1 MGNNKKDKVVSLVG
15 KQEEP
20 KLPTQE
26 EIEAQMAKDE
36 AELDG
41 YLNRFKTVA
50 LPDSRNVV
58 EEEDEEEEIFTLDLE
73 KGMAFEKVAEGV
85 AVRNEEGKFTVVDDF
100 ELEDKIKKLV
110 AEQQEPTLQ
119 QRYQNMIT
127 DHFVS
132 KAIASLVSKY
142 NMAATK
148 ASNDVEK
155 TIGGEHGYALAQ
167 KVFEEVTKQ
176 KDELRAAIA
185 GGKVHYD
192 KIPSWAQ
199 FQVDEYI
206 QDALSELIMLA
217 ERD

>member
-1 MGNNKKDKVVSLVG
+1 MGNNKDKVVSLVG
-15 KQEEP
+15 KQEEA

-26 EIEAQMAKDE
+26 EIQAQMAKDE

-41 YLNRFKTVA
+41 YLSKFKTVA
-50 LPDSRNVV
+50 LPDSSNVV
-58 EEEDEEEEIFTLDLE
+58 EEEDEDEEVFTLDLE

-85 AVRNEEGKFTVVDDF
+85 AVRNEEGKFAVVDDF
-100 ELEDKIKKLV
+100 ELEDKIKKMV

-127 DHFVS
+127 DRFVS
-132 KAIASLVSKY
+132 KAIGNLVQKY
-142 NMAATK
+142 NQAAIK
-148 ASNDVEK
+148 ASKDIER
-155 TIGGEHGYALAQ
+155 TIGGEHGYALSQ

-206 QDALSELIMLA
+206 QDVLTELIFLA